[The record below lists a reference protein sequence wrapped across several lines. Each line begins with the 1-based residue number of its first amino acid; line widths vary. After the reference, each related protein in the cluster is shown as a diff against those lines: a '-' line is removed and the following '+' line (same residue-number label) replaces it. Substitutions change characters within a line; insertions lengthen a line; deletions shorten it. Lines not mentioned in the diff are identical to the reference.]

1 MVRIVRR
8 DGDPGSPTQADL
20 DAYYARRFA
29 NIPDDDRTNALNA
42 VRDMPLVESYPAF
55 MGIMSDLAGHLW
67 VREYLGS
74 AEGGLVWTVFDPE
87 GRVQGLMETPP
98 GLRVFE
104 IGADYI
110 LGIVYDDLGVEYVQ
124 LWPLSRGSDSR

>member
-1 MVRIVRR
+1 
-8 DGDPGSPTQADL
+8 
-20 DAYYARRFA
+20 
-29 NIPDDDRTNALNA
+29 
-42 VRDMPLVESYPAF
+42 MPLVESYPAF